1 MRRKPKTKGKQ
12 MKYIKVT
19 NKADQVNRLKLEKL
33 GFSTK
38 RDDTQTIGQFG
49 SGIKFAPISAIRKG
63 IDFIFAGNDSKGS
76 YTLEYIIQDDEGV
89 PSVFYKYQDY
99 EKASSFTADAGTL
112 SWESEFQIYREVVAN
127 AMDEAK
133 MSETEW
139 NISVVHTDE
148 IVAVEGEFSVYLGA
162 TDEMIK
168 IHENFDK
175 YFSVNRE
182 PIFETSYGKIYKSY
196 DGSLRVYC
204 KGVLVYSSE
213 MRVNRSGGPEL
224 MALYDYELNDVNL
237 NEERTVS
244 SEWEMNRL
252 IISLLAKIDDKD
264 MVNDVLDF
272 AFNKS
277 ENFNE
282 YYETTT
288 IPSYLFS
295 PVVNISETW
304 KECFEDIYPKGILVN
319 AKQFNFNMQETIN
332 SRGFKPVVIK
342 HEGFETFFGVAQFPK
357 LLDVLGNDFQYE
369 YTFDITQ
376 SRKLVKAI
384 NIIEDVHP
392 DFVGMRNDIGIFNA
406 KAGEDESLASGITLV
421 IRNSGQE
428 DRKAILLERSHC
440 EGSSIQSIVSTL
452 IHEWDHFRTG
462 ISDGDSEGRSFR
474 SLADERI
481 GELVCRLWEELTG
494 ESIAK

>member
-1 MRRKPKTKGKQ
+1 

-38 RDDTQTIGQFG
+38 RDDEQTIGQFG

-63 IDFIFAGNDSKGS
+63 IDFIFAGNDSRGS
-76 YTLEYIIQDDEGV
+76 YTLEYVIQDDEGV

-139 NISVVHTDE
+139 TISIVHTDE
-148 IVAVEGEFSVYLGA
+148 IAAVDGEFSVYLGA
-162 TDEMIK
+162 TEEMMA
-168 IHENFDK
+168 IHKDFDK

-182 PIFETSYGKIYKSY
+182 SIFETKHGKIYNSY
-196 DGSLRVYC
+196 DGTLRVYC

-224 MALYDYELNDVNL
+224 MALYDYELNNVNL

-252 IISLLAKIDDKD
+252 IVSLLAQIDDKD
-264 MVNDVLDF
+264 MVNNVLDF
-272 AFNKS
+272 AFNQS
-277 ENFNE
+277 DNFDN

-288 IPSYLFS
+288 IPTYLFA
-295 PVVNISETW
+295 PIVTISDTW
-304 KECFEDIYPKGILVN
+304 KECFDRIYPTGILVN
-319 AKQFNFNMQETIN
+319 AKQFSFNMQETIN

-342 HEGFETFFGVAQFPK
+342 HDGLETFFGAAQFPK

-376 SRKLVKAI
+376 YRKLVKAI
-384 NIIEDVHP
+384 NIIEDVHS
-392 DFVGMRNDIGIFNA
+392 DFIGIRNDIGVFNG
-406 KAGEDESLASGITLV
+406 KTTEDESLASGITLV
-421 IRNSGQE
+421 IKDSGKE
-428 DRKAILLERSHC
+428 DRKAILLEKSHC
-440 EGSSIQSIVSTL
+440 EESSIQSIVSTL

-462 ISDGDSEGRSFR
+462 ISDGDTEGRYFR

-494 ESIAK
+494 ESVAK